1 MIPSGTTRGEVRLVS
16 MSSEGTL
23 QAYGANHG
31 RRVHRD
37 AHLLVMALTVIVVS
51 RVGVTFVGAIP
62 VLDRVSALIVST
74 VIVVVAWLSRIGV
87 GLVLISCAALLST
100 ASALASHRAP
110 FAASYTGPAIVR
122 DDPQWRTGTVRT
134 TLQIEG
140 KRFAVV
146 AGGAEGRRLLGA
158 RYGEVVQVVG
168 RRTARDLTSYDL
180 ARHVVGRFEVMSVG
194 TVDARSSP
202 IDRSTNRV
210 RHLLLRA
217 SNHAAWSTGGLYLG
231 LVVGD
236 DRFQDDALVGAFRDS
251 GLSHLTAVSGQNIA
265 LMLGLLQPLLR
276 RMGTPIRTA
285 FAIALVAWF
294 VVATRAEPSV
304 IRAATSAIVVLLA
317 ALRGRQTSGL
327 RILAV
332 VTTTLLVIDPLL
344 AWSVGFL
351 LSVSATW
358 GIVAITP
365 RLENVL
371 RGPGWLR
378 TAMAT
383 TAGAQLAV
391 IPVSLAVFERVSV
404 VGLVTNLPA
413 VPLAS
418 FVMVV
423 GLPVG
428 IGVGA
433 LSALVE
439 TTTGWELLWLWRLVM
454 LPVSV
459 AMLALRQIAM
469 VASLRH

>member
-1 MIPSGTTRGEVRLVS
+1 M
-16 MSSEGTL
+16 
-23 QAYGANHG
+23 
-31 RRVHRD
+31 
-37 AHLLVMALTVIVVS
+37 
-51 RVGVTFVGAIP
+51 
-62 VLDRVSALIVST
+62 
-74 VIVVVAWLSRIGV
+74 
-87 GLVLISCAALLST
+87 
-100 ASALASHRAP
+100 
-110 FAASYTGPAIVR
+110 
-122 DDPQWRTGTVRT
+122 
-134 TLQIEG
+134 
-140 KRFAVV
+140 
-146 AGGAEGRRLLGA
+146 
-158 RYGEVVQVVG
+158 
-168 RRTARDLTSYDL
+168 
-180 ARHVVGRFEVMSVG
+180 
-194 TVDARSSP
+194 
-202 IDRSTNRV
+202 
-210 RHLLLRA
+210 
-217 SNHAAWSTGGLYLG
+217 
-231 LVVGD
+231 
-236 DRFQDDALVGAFRDS
+236 
-251 GLSHLTAVSGQNIA
+251 
-265 LMLGLLQPLLR
+265 
-276 RMGTPIRTA
+276 
-285 FAIALVAWF
+285 
-294 VVATRAEPSV
+294 
-304 IRAATSAIVVLLA
+304 
-317 ALRGRQTSGL
+317 
-327 RILAV
+327 
-332 VTTTLLVIDPLL
+332 IDPLL